1 MSKSLS
7 KFDFF
12 GETKNLQKSVRV
24 LGRTIRVIAK
34 LFEVKGA
41 SSKTSKEI
49 DEAIVIAFGE
59 ELPEELNGLL
69 ISDPTNHYLLIRQGG
84 IWKKIKVE

>member
-7 KFDFF
+7 KYDFF
-12 GETKNLQKSVRV
+12 GEFKSVQKNIKT
-24 LGRTIRVIAK
+24 LGRTARVLAK

-49 DEAIVIAFGE
+49 DEAIIIAFGE
-59 ELPEELNGLL
+59 ESPEELNGLL
-69 ISDPTNHYLLIRQGG
+69 ISDPVNHYLLIRQSG
-84 IWKKIKVE
+84 IWKKVKVE